1 MNPTETW
8 LNQAEGSEQAESQPS
23 SATSTAEIIK
33 IRPLCCVGALVKHQ
47 DRFLIVET
55 TKWRGAWGVP
65 GGKVE
70 YGETLHAALEREFLE
85 ETGLKLSGIEFAQ
98 LQEAVNSSEFYQDA
112 HFILVDFFAQTDTFN
127 LSYNDEI
134 VRHAWVTLEE
144 ALLYNLN
151 SFTRTLVMLALEKKI

>member
-1 MNPTETW
+1 MNPTPT
-8 LNQAEGSEQAESQPS
+8 NTTS
-23 SATSTAEIIK
+23 STPTNTTSNTDHLENALPK
-33 IRPLCCVGALVKHQ
+33 AKVRPLCCVGALVKHQ

-70 YGETLHAALEREFLE
+70 YGETLQAALEREFLE
-85 ETGLKLSGIEFAQ
+85 ETGLVLSQIQFAQ
-98 LQEAVNSSEFYQDA
+98 LQEVVNSSEFFQDA

-144 ALLYNLN
+144 ALSYGLN
-151 SFTRTLVMLALEKKI
+151 SFTRTLVMLALERAL